1 VTRSL
6 RPWLLILPLTA
17 LGTLAA
23 HELAYRLNGRAG
35 DDLHGYLSHLPG
47 ICLLLLV
54 LGLLGASFVERDSR
68 LAAWPFPA
76 VALLAYVGQEH
87 AERLAHDGTL
97 PFLAAEPVFLA
108 GLLLQLPLAVVV
120 WLAARVLLRVVGR
133 RRSAAA
139 PKRSPAATFASP
151 HGAVLPALAVSPG
164 RPRAPPASA

>member
-1 VTRSL
+1 MTRSL
-6 RPWLLILPLTA
+6 RPWLLVLPLTA

-35 DDLHGYLSHLPG
+35 DDLHGYLSHLPA
-47 ICLLLLV
+47 ISLLLLV

-87 AERLAHDGTL
+87 AERLAHDGSL
-97 PFLAAEPVFLA
+97 PFLAGEPVFLG

-120 WLAARVLLRVVGR
+120 WLAARLLLRVVGR
-133 RRSAAA
+133 GRSDPA
-139 PKRSPAATFASP
+139 PQRPPAATLAAL
-151 HGAVLPALAVSPG
+151 HRAVLPAHAVSPG
-164 RPRAPPASA
+164 RPRAPPAAA